1 MRTLQLKNDLY
12 WAGILDKDLRV
23 FDIIMYTEFGTT
35 YNSYILK
42 AGDKTILF
50 ETAKEKFYD
59 DYRAALTEQLDIDTI
74 DYIVVS
80 HTEPDHAGSIQRL
93 VQENPKVKI
102 IATATAISFLKEI
115 VNEDFYS
122 IAVND
127 GDEMKI
133 GNKTLRFL
141 LVPNLHW
148 PDTMYTY
155 VVEDKTLVTCDS
167 FGSHY
172 AHEGILRSTVTDY
185 FGYLRATKYYF
196 ENILGPFRQ
205 PYMTDALRR
214 VRELEIDMICPG
226 HGPVH
231 DSHIEELMAIY
242 DAWCQLPV
250 NEKTTVVI
258 PYVSAYG
265 YTEQLAEKI
274 TEGIKEAGDIDVR
287 SYDLVEVDA
296 AAVAGEIG
304 AADGILFGTP
314 TILQEALKPIW
325 DLTTGL
331 YAPIH
336 GGKLASAFGSYGW
349 SGEGV
354 PHIIERLKQVN
365 MRVVDGFTV
374 RLKPSEKD
382 LAEAFEFGYQFG
394 VKLLQ
399 GEVKKPSARAGLV
412 KCLVCGE
419 IIPSDAE
426 VCPVC
431 GVGPDNFVPV
441 ADPDTGFR
449 KDSEERFVILGG
461 GTAALN
467 AAKNIRLRNS
477 TASIVML
484 SEESEL
490 PYDRPMLTKAMFGA
504 VSNGAIASEP
514 AEWYKEN
521 NVDLRLNSKVEK
533 LDAEKKEVILTDGS
547 VFSYDKCIYALGSSS
562 FIPPFK
568 GKDLPEVISIRS
580 IKDVEKVN
588 ELAKNAK
595 NAVVIG
601 GGVLGLEAAWELR
614 KAKLNVTVLEG
625 APVLMAGKVDP
636 ETVRILTDV
645 AKQKGIE
652 IKVGVK
658 IDEISGAEH
667 VDGVVADGEKIAAD
681 LVLVSTGVRANI
693 AIAQAAG
700 LATDRA
706 VIVDKNMASSA
717 ADIYAAGDCA
727 QYDGAN
733 ITIWPVAS
741 EMGRIAG
748 ANAAGEALVY
758 EPEVNGMS
766 FHGMGTSLFSIGDIG
781 TKPDVSYKTVEIKD
795 DKKQTLEKIWFR
807 NNIISGAVLV
817 GDLSRMAEMIDA
829 VKYKKCFKEI
839 F

>member
-1 MRTLQLKNDLY
+1 
-12 WAGILDKDLRV
+12 GV
-23 FDIIMYTEFGTT
+23 
-35 YNSYILK
+35 
-42 AGDKTILF
+42 
-50 ETAKEKFYD
+50 
-59 DYRAALTEQLDIDTI
+59 
-74 DYIVVS
+74 
-80 HTEPDHAGSIQRL
+80 
-93 VQENPKVKI
+93 
-102 IATATAISFLKEI
+102 
-115 VNEDFYS
+115 
-122 IAVND
+122 
-127 GDEMKI
+127 
-133 GNKTLRFL
+133 
-141 LVPNLHW
+141 
-148 PDTMYTY
+148 
-155 VVEDKTLVTCDS
+155 
-167 FGSHY
+167 
-172 AHEGILRSTVTDY
+172 
-185 FGYLRATKYYF
+185 
-196 ENILGPFRQ
+196 
-205 PYMTDALRR
+205 
-214 VRELEIDMICPG
+214 
-226 HGPVH
+226 
-231 DSHIEELMAIY
+231 
-242 DAWCQLPV
+242 
-250 NEKTTVVI
+250 
-258 PYVSAYG
+258 
-265 YTEQLAEKI
+265 
-274 TEGIKEAGDIDVR
+274 
-287 SYDLVEVDA
+287 
-296 AAVAGEIG
+296 VAGEIG

-325 DLTTGL
+325 DLTTGM

-354 PHIIERLKQVN
+354 PHIIERLKQIN
-365 MRVVDGFTV
+365 LRVVDGFKV

-399 GEVKKPSARAGLV
+399 GEVKEAPSARAGLV

-419 IIPSDAE
+419 IIPSNSE

-431 GVGPDNFVPV
+431 GVGEENFVPV

-449 KDSEERFVILGG
+449 KDSEEKFVILGG

-467 AAKNIRLRNS
+467 AAKNIRLRNE

-484 SEESEL
+484 SEENEL

-514 AEWYKEN
+514 AAWYKEN
-521 NVDLRLNSKVEK
+521 NIDLRLNSKVEK
-533 LDAEKKEVILTDGS
+533 LDAEKKEVVLTDGS
-547 VFSYDKCIYALGSSS
+547 VFSYDKCVYALGSSS

-568 GKDLPEVISIRS
+568 GKDLPEVVSIRG

-588 ELAKNAK
+588 ALAKGAK

-645 AKQKGIE
+645 EKQKGIE
-652 IKVGVK
+652 IRVGVK
-658 IDEISGAEH
+658 IDEISGSEH

-693 AIAQAAG
+693 AIAKEAG
-700 LATDRA
+700 LVTDRA
-706 VIVDKNMASSA
+706 VVVNANMESSVSG
-717 ADIYAAGDCA
+717 IYAAGDCA

-758 EPEVNGMS
+758 APDVNGMS
-766 FHGMGTSLFSIGDIG
+766 FHGMGTSLFSVGDIG
-781 TKPDVSYKTVEIKD
+781 TKEGVSYKTVEIKD

-807 NNIISGAVLV
+807 NNVISGAV
-817 GDLSRMAEMIDA
+817 
-829 VKYKKCFKEI
+829 
-839 F
+839 

>member
-1 MRTLQLKNDLY
+1 M
-12 WAGILDKDLRV
+12 
-23 FDIIMYTEFGTT
+23 
-35 YNSYILK
+35 
-42 AGDKTILF
+42 
-50 ETAKEKFYD
+50 
-59 DYRAALTEQLDIDTI
+59 
-74 DYIVVS
+74 
-80 HTEPDHAGSIQRL
+80 
-93 VQENPKVKI
+93 
-102 IATATAISFLKEI
+102 
-115 VNEDFYS
+115 
-122 IAVND
+122 
-127 GDEMKI
+127 
-133 GNKTLRFL
+133 
-141 LVPNLHW
+141 
-148 PDTMYTY
+148 
-155 VVEDKTLVTCDS
+155 
-167 FGSHY
+167 
-172 AHEGILRSTVTDY
+172 
-185 FGYLRATKYYF
+185 
-196 ENILGPFRQ
+196 
-205 PYMTDALRR
+205 
-214 VRELEIDMICPG
+214 
-226 HGPVH
+226 
-231 DSHIEELMAIY
+231 
-242 DAWCQLPV
+242 
-250 NEKTTVVI
+250 
-258 PYVSAYG
+258 
-265 YTEQLAEKI
+265 
-274 TEGIKEAGDIDVR
+274 
-287 SYDLVEVDA
+287 
-296 AAVAGEIG
+296 VAGEIG

-325 DLTTGL
+325 DLTTGM

-354 PHIIERLKQVN
+354 PHIIERLKQIN
-365 MRVVDGFTV
+365 LRVVDGFKV

-399 GEVKKPSARAGLV
+399 GEVKEAPSARAGLV

-419 IIPSDAE
+419 IIPSNSE

-431 GVGPDNFVPV
+431 GVGEENFVPV

-449 KDSEERFVILGG
+449 KASEEKFVILGG

-467 AAKNIRLRNS
+467 AAKNIRLRNE

-484 SEESEL
+484 SEENEL

-514 AEWYKEN
+514 AAWYKEN

-533 LDAEKKEVILTDGS
+533 LDVEKKEVVLTDGS
-547 VFSYDKCIYALGSSS
+547 VFSYDKCVYALGSSS

-568 GKDLPEVISIRS
+568 GKDLPEVVSIRG

-588 ELAKNAK
+588 ALVKEGAKNAI
-595 NAVVIG
+595 VIG

-652 IKVGVK
+652 IRVGVK
-658 IDEISGAEH
+658 IDEISGSEH
-667 VDGVVADGEKIAAD
+667 VDGVVADGEKLAAD

-693 AIAQAAG
+693 GIAKEAG
-700 LATDRA
+700 LVTDRA
-706 VIVDKNMASSA
+706 VVVNANMESSVPG
-717 ADIYAAGDCA
+717 IYAAGDCA
-727 QYDGAN
+727 QVDGAN

-748 ANAAGEALVY
+748 ANAAGEPLVY
-758 EPEVNGMS
+758 APDVNGMS
-766 FHGMGTSLFSIGDIG
+766 FHGMGTSLFSVGDIG
-781 TKPDVSYKTVEIKD
+781 TKEGVSYKTVEIKD

-807 NNIISGAVLV
+807 NNVISGAVLV
-817 GDLSRMAEMIDA
+817 GDLSRMAQMIDA
-829 VKYKKCFKEI
+829 VKHKKCFKEV